1 MLVDYN
7 YTWLVISL
15 SQWLWSHVW
24 IYFGTHQSGSAR
36 RSYSSWARAD
46 HPRVSQAACRKGNQS
61 SLKANLLFLSQND
74 FGNLN
79 FHQCKY
85 KFLCSALRLIGTM
98 FSRCLVTLPHPVSP
112 WPRERGQQ
120 TDSSARSSATGR
132 RAWARSRERGQGSP
146 PALTLICIPGPA
158 DDNTDLLH
166 QLPLLTEQRKGHKNQ
181 CRWGAWTQDFKE
193 EAISPGPS
201 FCISPPLISN
211 YSIEQHLFR
220 NYSILKMVEG
230 LMW

>member
-1 MLVDYN
+1 MLIDYN

-46 HPRVSQAACRKGNQS
+46 YPRVSQAACRKGNQNS
-61 SLKANLLFLSQND
+61 IKENLLFLSQND

-98 FSRCLVTLPHPVSP
+98 FSHCLVTLPHPVSP

-132 RAWARSRERGQGSP
+132 RAWARPCERGQGSP
-146 PALTLICIPGPA
+146 PALTLICIVGLQTTILTFCTSSLCSQSRGKAIRTNA
-158 DDNTDLLH
+158 DEEHGLKTSRKKPFP
-166 QLPLLTEQRKGHKNQ
+166 QVLPSASHHPN
-181 CRWGAWTQDFKE
+181 FK
-193 EAISPGPS
+193 
-201 FCISPPLISN
+201 
-211 YSIEQHLFR
+211 
-220 NYSILKMVEG
+220 
-230 LMW
+230 

>member
-1 MLVDYN
+1 MLWSSCFFKICVWSIMLIDYN

-61 SLKANLLFLSQND
+61 SLKENLLFLSQND

-85 KFLCSALRLIGTM
+85 VSLFCSEANWYHVFPL
-98 FSRCLVTLPHPVSP
+98 SCY
-112 WPRERGQQ
+112 
-120 TDSSARSSATGR
+120 SAT
-132 RAWARSRERGQGSP
+132 SR
-146 PALTLICIPGPA
+146 LTLAP
-158 DDNTDLLH
+158 
-166 QLPLLTEQRKGHKNQ
+166 RKGASKLTLVLEVLPQ
-181 CRWGAWTQDFKE
+181 AGELEQGVAREATGA
-193 EAISPGPS
+193 
-201 FCISPPLISN
+201 L
-211 YSIEQHLFR
+211 QH
-220 NYSILKMVEG
+220 
-230 LMW
+230 